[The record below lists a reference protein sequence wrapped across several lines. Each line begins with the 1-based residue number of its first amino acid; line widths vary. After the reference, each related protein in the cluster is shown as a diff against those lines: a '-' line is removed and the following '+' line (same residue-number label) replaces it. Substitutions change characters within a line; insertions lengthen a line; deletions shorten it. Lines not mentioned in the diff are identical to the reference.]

1 MVFDLEASYIVGYS
15 AWGVLDG
22 KDLLVRWRKANQL
35 RNTAELF
42 LKLIDDDLLSL
53 LRALLCEELGGL
65 VDHSEYF
72 RDEVDSGL
80 ICWDYDAFG
89 LVFESVLLEDRH
101 LVLEDSLVVFVKK
114 LFIGEV
120 YADLLH

>member
-1 MVFDLEASYIVGYS
+1 M
-15 AWGVLDG
+15 
-22 KDLLVRWRKANQL
+22 
-35 RNTAELF
+35 
-42 LKLIDDDLLSL
+42 LSL
-53 LRALLCEELGGL
+53 LRALLREELGGL

-72 RDEVDSGL
+72 RDEVDCGF

-101 LVLEDSLVVFVKK
+101 LVLEDGLVGLVEK

>member
-15 AWGVLDG
+15 AWGVLNG
-22 KDLLVRWRKANQL
+22 KDLLVRWREANQL
-35 RNTAELF
+35 RTAELF
-42 LKLIDDDLLSL
+42 LKLVDDDLLSL
-53 LRALLCEELGGL
+53 LRALLREELGGL
-65 VDHSEYF
+65 IDHSKYF

-101 LVLEDSLVVFVKK
+101 LVLEDSLVVLVEK